1 MERELQWLRFNGAI
15 PGANHPLQCLQ
26 EMQTMLAVTV
36 SVLFERKCMTPKD
49 WQRIEVYRNCAWPG
63 DFPRNSRIKN
73 CVTRSDGSLSPR
85 NRGGLIVFNKC
96 LVLLFPLLMVLPALS
111 AQHVAGHPR
120 SAIDTGDQSAIRE
133 IIDMERQA
141 REASIRRDAEFSQ
154 RTLAED
160 YVAITPL
167 GQVTTKQDTLSA
179 RRSGQLRYETINVS
193 DMVVRVYG
201 DTAVVT
207 ARADVK
213 GHQLG
218 EDFSGPYRYTRVWVR
233 RTGHW
238 QAVSYQA
245 TVTQ

>member
-1 MERELQWLRFNGAI
+1 MI
-15 PGANHPLQCLQ
+15 
-26 EMQTMLAVTV
+26 
-36 SVLFERKCMTPKD
+36 
-49 WQRIEVYRNCAWPG
+49 
-63 DFPRNSRIKN
+63 
-73 CVTRSDGSLSPR
+73 
-85 NRGGLIVFNKC
+85 NKC
-96 LVLLFPLLMVLPALS
+96 LVFLFSGLLTVPAFA
-111 AQHVAGHPR
+111 AQHVAVRPR
-120 SAIDTGDQSAIRE
+120 PNFEPEQSTIRE
-133 IIDMERQA
+133 IIEMERLA
-141 REASIRRDAEFSQ
+141 KEASLHRDADFSQ

-167 GQVTTKQDTLSA
+167 GQITTKQDAIAA
-179 RRSGQLRYETINVS
+179 RKSGQLRYESIDVT

-201 DTAVVT
+201 DTAIVT

-233 RTGHW
+233 HSGHW

>member
-1 MERELQWLRFNGAI
+1 VINRA
-15 PGANHPLQCLQ
+15 
-26 EMQTMLAVTV
+26 
-36 SVLFERKCMTPKD
+36 
-49 WQRIEVYRNCAWPG
+49 VYR
-63 DFPRNSRIKN
+63 
-73 CVTRSDGSLSPR
+73 CV
-85 NRGGLIVFNKC
+85 
-96 LVLLFPLLMVLPALS
+96 VLLLSLLAALPAFS
-111 AQHVAGHPR
+111 AQHVAVHPR
-120 SAIDTGDQSAIRE
+120 SSIDSAEQSTIRE
-133 IIDMERQA
+133 IVEMERQA
-141 REASIRRDAEFSQ
+141 REASIRRDADFSQ

-179 RRSGQLRYETINVS
+179 RKSGQLRYDTINVS

-218 EDFSGPYRYTRVWVR
+218 EDFSGPYRYTRIWVR

-238 QAVSYQA
+238 LAVSYQA

>member
-1 MERELQWLRFNGAI
+1 MVINKYVALLWL
-15 PGANHPLQCLQ
+15 
-26 EMQTMLAVTV
+26 
-36 SVLFERKCMTPKD
+36 
-49 WQRIEVYRNCAWPG
+49 
-63 DFPRNSRIKN
+63 
-73 CVTRSDGSLSPR
+73 
-85 NRGGLIVFNKC
+85 
-96 LVLLFPLLMVLPALS
+96 LLLVLPAFC
-111 AQHVAGHPR
+111 AQRVALHPR
-120 SAIDTGDQSAIRE
+120 PAVDSSDQATIRE

-141 REASIRRDAEFSQ
+141 RDASLHRDADFSQ

-167 GQVTTKQDTLSA
+167 GTVTTKQDTISA
-179 RRSGQLRYETINVS
+179 RKSGQLRYDDINVT
-193 DMVVRVYG
+193 DMVVRLYG

-233 RTGHW
+233 HTGHW

>member
-1 MERELQWLRFNGAI
+1 ME
-15 PGANHPLQCLQ
+15 
-26 EMQTMLAVTV
+26 
-36 SVLFERKCMTPKD
+36 S
-49 WQRIEVYRNCAWPG
+49 
-63 DFPRNSRIKN
+63 
-73 CVTRSDGSLSPR
+73 
-85 NRGGLIVFNKC
+85 
-96 LVLLFPLLMVLPALS
+96 
-111 AQHVAGHPR
+111 
-120 SAIDTGDQSAIRE
+120 GDQETIRE

-141 REASIRRDAEFSQ
+141 REASLHRDPDFSQ

-167 GQVTTKQDTLSA
+167 GQVTTKQDTVSA
-179 RRSGQLRYETINVS
+179 RKSGQLRYDAINVS
-193 DMVVRVYG
+193 DMVVRIYG

>member
-1 MERELQWLRFNGAI
+1 MI
-15 PGANHPLQCLQ
+15 
-26 EMQTMLAVTV
+26 
-36 SVLFERKCMTPKD
+36 
-49 WQRIEVYRNCAWPG
+49 
-63 DFPRNSRIKN
+63 
-73 CVTRSDGSLSPR
+73 
-85 NRGGLIVFNKC
+85 NKC
-96 LVLLFPLLMVLPALS
+96 SVLLFWVLAASPAFC
-111 AQHVAGHPR
+111 AQHVALRPR
-120 SAIDTGDQSAIRE
+120 AGFDSEEQETIRQ
-133 IIDMERQA
+133 IVDMERQA
-141 REASIRRDAEFSQ
+141 KEASLRRDAEFSL

-167 GQVTTKQDTLSA
+167 GQVTTKQENVSA
-179 RRSGQLRYETINVS
+179 RRSGQLRYESMNVT
-193 DMVVRVYG
+193 DMVVRLYG

-233 RTGHW
+233 RNGHW

>member
-1 MERELQWLRFNGAI
+1 MI
-15 PGANHPLQCLQ
+15 
-26 EMQTMLAVTV
+26 
-36 SVLFERKCMTPKD
+36 
-49 WQRIEVYRNCAWPG
+49 
-63 DFPRNSRIKN
+63 
-73 CVTRSDGSLSPR
+73 
-85 NRGGLIVFNKC
+85 NKC
-96 LVLLFPLLMVLPALS
+96 GVLLWALLLGSPAFS
-111 AQHVAGHPR
+111 AQHVAVHPR
-120 SAIDTGDQSAIRE
+120 SSIDPADQATVKE
-133 IIDMERQA
+133 IVDMERQA
-141 REASIRRDAEFSQ
+141 REASIHRDAEFTQ

-160 YVAITPL
+160 YVAISPL
-167 GQVTTKQDTLSA
+167 GQVTTKRDTVSA
-179 RRSGQLRYETINVS
+179 RKSGQLRYDTIDVS

-238 QAVSYQA
+238 QTVSYQA

>member
-1 MERELQWLRFNGAI
+1 
-15 PGANHPLQCLQ
+15 
-26 EMQTMLAVTV
+26 
-36 SVLFERKCMTPKD
+36 
-49 WQRIEVYRNCAWPG
+49 
-63 DFPRNSRIKN
+63 
-73 CVTRSDGSLSPR
+73 
-85 NRGGLIVFNKC
+85 VFNEC
-96 LVLLFPLLMVLPALS
+96 AVFLLSLLVTLPAFS
-111 AQHVAGHPR
+111 ARHVAVHPR
-120 SAIDTGDQSAIRE
+120 PSIDAADQATIRE
-133 IIDMERQA
+133 IVDMERQS
-141 REASIRRDAEFSQ
+141 REASIHRDAEFSQ

-167 GQVTTKQDTLSA
+167 GQVTTKQDTVSA
-179 RRSGQLRYETINVS
+179 RKSGQLRYETIDVS
-193 DMVVRVYG
+193 DMVVRIYG

-233 RTGHW
+233 RTGRW

>member
-1 MERELQWLRFNGAI
+1 MVI
-15 PGANHPLQCLQ
+15 
-26 EMQTMLAVTV
+26 
-36 SVLFERKCMTPKD
+36 
-49 WQRIEVYRNCAWPG
+49 
-63 DFPRNSRIKN
+63 
-73 CVTRSDGSLSPR
+73 
-85 NRGGLIVFNKC
+85 NKC
-96 LVLLFPLLMVLPALS
+96 LAFFVFLILPISVLA
-111 AQHVAGHPR
+111 AQRVSVR
-120 SAIDTGDQSAIRE
+120 SKASLDSGDQETIRE

-141 REASIRRDAEFSQ
+141 KEASLRRDSDFSQ

-167 GQVTTKQDTLSA
+167 GQVTTKQDTVSA
-179 RRSGQLRYETINVS
+179 RRSGQLKYDTINVS

-238 QAVSYQA
+238 LAVSYQA

>member
-1 MERELQWLRFNGAI
+1 MIN
-15 PGANHPLQCLQ
+15 NCL
-26 EMQTMLAVTV
+26 AF
-36 SVLFERKCMTPKD
+36 LFC
-49 WQRIEVYRNCAWPG
+49 
-63 DFPRNSRIKN
+63 
-73 CVTRSDGSLSPR
+73 
-85 NRGGLIVFNKC
+85 
-96 LVLLFPLLMVLPALS
+96 VLLTIPVVAAQRVSARPRPAMDS
-111 AQHVAGHPR
+111 
-120 SAIDTGDQSAIRE
+120 GDQETIRQ
-133 IIDMERQA
+133 IIEMERQA
-141 REASIRRDAEFSQ
+141 KEASLRRDVEFSQ
-154 RTLAED
+154 RTLADD

-167 GQVTTKQDTLSA
+167 GQVTTKQDTVSA
-179 RRSGQLRYETINVS
+179 RKSAQLKYDTINVS

-238 QAVSYQA
+238 LAVSYQA

>member
-1 MERELQWLRFNGAI
+1 MVI
-15 PGANHPLQCLQ
+15 
-26 EMQTMLAVTV
+26 
-36 SVLFERKCMTPKD
+36 
-49 WQRIEVYRNCAWPG
+49 
-63 DFPRNSRIKN
+63 
-73 CVTRSDGSLSPR
+73 
-85 NRGGLIVFNKC
+85 NKC
-96 LVLLFPLLMVLPALS
+96 LAFLFLLALPVPVLAAQRVSARPKPALDS
-111 AQHVAGHPR
+111 
-120 SAIDTGDQSAIRE
+120 GDQETIRE
-133 IIDMERQA
+133 IVEMERQA
-141 REASIRRDAEFSQ
+141 KEASLRRDVDFSQ

-167 GQVTTKQDTLSA
+167 GQVTTKQDTVSA
-179 RRSGQLRYETINVS
+179 RKSGQLKYDTINVS

-238 QAVSYQA
+238 LAVSYQA

>member
-1 MERELQWLRFNGAI
+1 MA
-15 PGANHPLQCLQ
+15 
-26 EMQTMLAVTV
+26 
-36 SVLFERKCMTPKD
+36 
-49 WQRIEVYRNCAWPG
+49 
-63 DFPRNSRIKN
+63 
-73 CVTRSDGSLSPR
+73 
-85 NRGGLIVFNKC
+85 
-96 LVLLFPLLMVLPALS
+96 LPAFS
-111 AQHVAGHPR
+111 AQPAALHPR
-120 SAIDTGDQSAIRE
+120 PPIDATDQATIRE
-133 IIDMERQA
+133 IVDMERQA
-141 REASIRRDAEFSQ
+141 REASLHRDAEFSQ

-179 RRSGQLRYETINVS
+179 RKSGQLRYDTIDVS

-233 RTGHW
+233 RTRHW

>member
-1 MERELQWLRFNGAI
+1 
-15 PGANHPLQCLQ
+15 
-26 EMQTMLAVTV
+26 ML
-36 SVLFERKCMTPKD
+36 
-49 WQRIEVYRNCAWPG
+49 
-63 DFPRNSRIKN
+63 
-73 CVTRSDGSLSPR
+73 
-85 NRGGLIVFNKC
+85 NKYA
-96 LVLLFPLLMVLPALS
+96 VLLFLSLLAALPAV
-111 AQHVAGHPR
+111 AGQHVAVHPR
-120 SAIDTGDQSAIRE
+120 TSIDSGDQSTIRE
-133 IIDMERQA
+133 IVEMERQA
-141 REASIRRDAEFSQ
+141 KEASLHRDPEFSQ

-167 GQVTTKQDTLSA
+167 GQVTTKQDTVSA
-179 RRSGQLRYETINVS
+179 RKSGQLRYEAIDVS

>member
-1 MERELQWLRFNGAI
+1 MVI
-15 PGANHPLQCLQ
+15 
-26 EMQTMLAVTV
+26 
-36 SVLFERKCMTPKD
+36 
-49 WQRIEVYRNCAWPG
+49 
-63 DFPRNSRIKN
+63 
-73 CVTRSDGSLSPR
+73 
-85 NRGGLIVFNKC
+85 NKC
-96 LVLLFPLLMVLPALS
+96 AVLLWIALVALPALA
-111 AQHVAGHPR
+111 AQHVAIRPR
-120 SAIDTGDQSAIRE
+120 TPIDPADEATIRE
-133 IIDMERQA
+133 VVNMERQA
-141 REASIRRDAEFSQ
+141 RDASLRRDADFSA
-154 RTLAED
+154 RTLADD

-179 RRSGQLRYETINVS
+179 RKSGQLRYDTLDVT

-233 RTGHW
+233 RSGRW